1 MSQQNAL
8 EQLANTLKIQT
19 DQLSGLQSLSADDI
33 RRFNQL
39 IEQAQLKQRETLNNA
54 IEEGLSYVPALLR
67 GAVKA
72 IVRG

>member
-1 MSQQNAL
+1 MSNQAL
-8 EQLANTLKIQT
+8 EQLAQTLKT
-19 DQLSGLQSLSADDI
+19 SVNELDGLAALSEQQIALFNSLVE
-33 RRFNQL
+33 N
-39 IEQAQLKQRETLNNA
+39 AQKKQRQTLENA

>member
-1 MSQQNAL
+1 MLMSTAL
-8 EQLANTLKIQT
+8 EQLATTLKT
-19 DQLSGLQSLSADDI
+19 DASQLSGLSSLETTQLLTL
-33 RRFNQL
+33 NTL
-39 IEQAQLKQRETLNNA
+39 IENAQQKQRQILNDA

>member
-1 MSQQNAL
+1 MSNQAAL
-8 EQLANTLKIQT
+8 EQLAITLKT
-19 DQLSGLQSLSADDI
+19 TSSEVNGLASLSTLQI
-33 RRFNQL
+33 QQL
-39 IEQAQLKQRETLNNA
+39 NTWLEQAQHKQRETLNNA

>member
-1 MSQQNAL
+1 MTQQLAL
-8 EQLANTLKIQT
+8 EALATTLKTTPNQLEGLASLSEVQLNTLNT
-19 DQLSGLQSLSADDI
+19 LL
-33 RRFNQL
+33 
-39 IEQAQLKQRETLNNA
+39 EQAQRKQREILNNA

>member
-1 MSQQNAL
+1 MLMSTAL
-8 EQLANTLKIQT
+8 EQLATTLKT
-19 DQLSGLQSLSADDI
+19 DASQLSGLSTLETTQLLTL
-33 RRFNQL
+33 NKL
-39 IEQAQLKQRETLNNA
+39 IENAQQKQRQILNDA

>member
-1 MSQQNAL
+1 LSEA
-8 EQLANTLKIQT
+8 QLNTL
-19 DQLSGLQSLSADDI
+19 
-33 RRFNQL
+33 NQY

>member
-1 MSQQNAL
+1 MSNQAAL
-8 EQLANTLKIQT
+8 EQLATTLKTNSTEISA
-19 DQLSGLQSLSADDI
+19 LASLSTPQI
-33 RRFNQL
+33 QQL
-39 IEQAQLKQRETLNNA
+39 NTWIEQARHKQRQALNEA

>member
-1 MSQQNAL
+1 MRFKLLDNAQILTLNTLIETSQQ
-8 EQLANTLKIQT
+8 
-19 DQLSGLQSLSADDI
+19 
-33 RRFNQL
+33 
-39 IEQAQLKQRETLNNA
+39 KQRQVLNDA

>member
-1 MSQQNAL
+1 MSNQTAL
-8 EQLANTLKIQT
+8 EQLATTLKT
-19 DQLSGLQSLSADDI
+19 TSTEVSGLASLSAPQI
-33 RRFNQL
+33 QQL
-39 IEQAQLKQRETLNNA
+39 NTWIEQAQHKQRQTLNDA

>member
-1 MSQQNAL
+1 MTQQLAL
-8 EQLANTLKIQT
+8 EKLAATLKTQSNQLEGLNRLSEAQLNTL
-19 DQLSGLQSLSADDI
+19 
-33 RRFNQL
+33 NQY
-39 IEQAQLKQRETLNNA
+39 IEQAQLKQREILNNA

>member
-1 MSQQNAL
+1 MSTAL
-8 EQLANTLKIQT
+8 EQLAATLKT
-19 DQLSGLQSLSADDI
+19 DTSQLSGLSSLDNAQI
-33 RRFNQL
+33 LTLNTL
-39 IEQAQLKQRETLNNA
+39 IETAQQKQRQVLNDA

>member
-1 MSQQNAL
+1 MLMSTAL
-8 EQLANTLKIQT
+8 EQLATTLKT
-19 DQLSGLQSLSADDI
+19 DASQLSGLSTLETTQLLTL
-33 RRFNQL
+33 NTL
-39 IEQAQLKQRETLNNA
+39 IENAQQKQRQILNDA

>member
-1 MSQQNAL
+1 MSTAL
-8 EQLANTLKIQT
+8 EQLATTLKT
-19 DQLSGLQSLSADDI
+19 DTSQLSGLSTLETTQLLTL
-33 RRFNQL
+33 NTL
-39 IEQAQLKQRETLNNA
+39 IENAQQKQRQILNDA

>member
-1 MSQQNAL
+1 MSNQAL
-8 EQLANTLKIQT
+8 EQLALTLKT
-19 DQLSGLQSLSADDI
+19 SVNELDGLAALSEQQIALFNSLV
-33 RRFNQL
+33 
-39 IEQAQLKQRETLNNA
+39 EKAQKKQRQTLENA

>member
-1 MSQQNAL
+1 MSTAL
-8 EQLANTLKIQT
+8 EQLATTLKT
-19 DQLSGLQSLSADDI
+19 DASQLSGLSSLETTQLLTL
-33 RRFNQL
+33 NTL
-39 IEQAQLKQRETLNNA
+39 IENAQQKQRQILNDA

>member
-1 MSQQNAL
+1 MSHQVAI
-8 EQLANTLKIQT
+8 EQLAVTLKTTASELNGLSVLEAEQLQQLNTLLET
-19 DQLSGLQSLSADDI
+19 
-33 RRFNQL
+33 
-39 IEQAQLKQRETLNNA
+39 AQQKQRKTLNDA

>member
-1 MSQQNAL
+1 MSTAL
-8 EQLANTLKIQT
+8 EQLAATLKT
-19 DQLSGLQSLSADDI
+19 DASQLSGLSTLETTQLLTL
-33 RRFNQL
+33 NTL
-39 IEQAQLKQRETLNNA
+39 IENAQQKQRQILNDA

>member
-1 MSQQNAL
+1 MSQQLAL
-8 EQLANTLKIQT
+8 EKLAATLKTSSNQIEGLNRLSEAQLNTL
-19 DQLSGLQSLSADDI
+19 
-33 RRFNQL
+33 NQY

>member
-1 MSQQNAL
+1 MSTAL
-8 EQLANTLKIQT
+8 EQLATTLKT
-19 DQLSGLQSLSADDI
+19 DASQLSGLSTLETTQLLTL
-33 RRFNQL
+33 NTL
-39 IEQAQLKQRETLNNA
+39 IENAQQKQRQILNDA

>member
-1 MSQQNAL
+1 MLMSTAL
-8 EQLANTLKIQT
+8 EQLATTLKT
-19 DQLSGLQSLSADDI
+19 DTSQLSGLSTLETTQLLTL
-33 RRFNQL
+33 NTL
-39 IEQAQLKQRETLNNA
+39 IENAQQKQRQILNDA

>member
-1 MSQQNAL
+1 MSTAL
-8 EQLANTLKIQT
+8 EQLATTLKT
-19 DQLSGLQSLSADDI
+19 DASQLSGLSTLETTQLLTL
-33 RRFNQL
+33 NKL
-39 IEQAQLKQRETLNNA
+39 IENAQQKQRQILNDA

>member
-1 MSQQNAL
+1 MSTAL
-8 EQLANTLKIQT
+8 EQLATTLKT
-19 DQLSGLQSLSADDI
+19 DASQLSGLSTLETAQLLTL
-33 RRFNQL
+33 NTL
-39 IEQAQLKQRETLNNA
+39 IENAQQKQRQILNDA

>member
-1 MSQQNAL
+1 MSQQLAL
-8 EQLANTLKIQT
+8 EKLAAILKTSANQIEGLNRLSEAQLNTL
-19 DQLSGLQSLSADDI
+19 
-33 RRFNQL
+33 NQY